1 MNLTTENI
9 IKMLSKNES
18 ATKILLERFNSL
30 NDDER
35 FEVSNKIWDL
45 YDLMYEGRLQV
56 NVQKALNEVA
66 ANKKELSSDFYK
78 KVKEETDK
86 EVEKEFFADTT
97 SADINSVRDK
107 ISKIIGNPAT

>member
-18 ATKILLERFNSL
+18 TSKILIEKFNTL

-35 FEVSNKIWDL
+35 FEVSNKIWNL

-66 ANKKELSSDFYK
+66 ANKKELSPDFYK
-78 KVKEETDK
+78 KVKEQTDK
-86 EVEKEFFADTT
+86 EIEKEFFVDTT
-97 SADINSVRDK
+97 NADIDSVRDK
-107 ISKIIGNPAT
+107 ISKIIGA